1 MGESIGRIARLQ
13 VHAEPLKQDGA
24 YVPDPLVSI
33 DRAVVGRDGMLGWDS
48 TGWIVDTHHSAHP
61 RAKGGGKRVL
71 SIGFT
76 GHYEAMADRFE
87 SAPVGIAGEN
97 IVVDGPALTAD
108 DIAGGLV
115 VRCADG
121 TDVELRAPKPAVACT
136 GFASYLLDSDE
147 VLGHEAVVDDLAF
160 LSKGT
165 RGFILDVEHLD
176 HPVEIAVG
184 DEVLK
189 R

>member
-1 MGESIGRIARLQ
+1 MSEQIGRIVRLQ

-24 YVPDPLVSI
+24 YIPDPLISV
-33 DRAVVGRDGMLGWDS
+33 DRAVVGADGLLGWDGN
-48 TGWIVDTHHSAHP
+48 GWVVDTHHPAHP

-76 GHYEAMADRFE
+76 GHYAAMADRFD
-87 SAPVGIAGEN
+87 SAPIGIAGEN
-97 IVVDGPALTAD
+97 IVVEGPALTAD

-115 VRCADG
+115 VRRADG
-121 TDVELRAPKPAVACT
+121 AEVEFRSPKPAVACT
-136 GFASYLLDSDE
+136 GFTSYLLNSDE
-147 VLGHEAVVDDLAF
+147 VLRHDAIADDLAF
-160 LSKGT
+160 LSTGT
-165 RGFILDVEHLD
+165 RGFILDVGHLD
-176 HPVEIAVG
+176 HPFEIAVG